1 MDDLRAK
8 WFLVASALVLM
19 AGAAG
24 AAASDADRVCDLAK
38 RRAGLARYVVTQKP
52 DRYGVVRVHADVDGD
67 GRKDRITWFRSQSE
81 SAIPPDSSSVTVTLS
96 GSGKTFALE
105 EPRVLLAHYGAGY
118 YVVAG
123 TPESDPGPWEI
134 KVLRLQT
141 NGMKRLCT
149 FKRPQ
154 WLEKQPGGGRTG

>member
-1 MDDLRAK
+1 VKHR
-8 WFLVASALVLM
+8 WVLATCVLL
-19 AGAAG
+19 AGATTL
-24 AAASDADRVCDLAK
+24 AASDAETVCNLA
-38 RRAGLARYVVTQKP
+38 RRSGGLARYVVTQKP
-52 DRYGVVRVHADVDGD
+52 DRYGVVRVHADLDGD

-81 SAIPPDSSSVTVTLS
+81 SAIPPDSSSVTITLS

-123 TPESDPGPWEI
+123 TPESDPGPWEV
-134 KVLRLQT
+134 KVLRLQA

-154 WLEKQPGGGRTG
+154 WVETQRPGDGRTG

>member
-1 MDDLRAK
+1 MALRHRDATGGRGRGEGQIID
-8 WFLVASALVLM
+8 VALYEAVFNMMESTVPE
-19 AGAAG
+19 
-24 AAASDADRVCDLAK
+24 
-38 RRAGLARYVVTQKP
+38 Y

-154 WLEKQPGGGRTG
+154 WVETKPPGGGRTG